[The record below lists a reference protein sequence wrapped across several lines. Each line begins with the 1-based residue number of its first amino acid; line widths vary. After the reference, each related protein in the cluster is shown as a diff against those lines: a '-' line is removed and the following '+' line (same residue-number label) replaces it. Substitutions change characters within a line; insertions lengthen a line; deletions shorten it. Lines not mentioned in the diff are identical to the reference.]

1 MISNKDRTRTAPL
14 RVAMLVVD
22 ANDVKGLTHQDA
34 NLESPVLHTAVSNL
48 LSGIQSSKDVE
59 IYVLYGRKNAAPK
72 EARHEG
78 AVRYV
83 PVQYKPVPFLGMGGS
98 LLARTLALLSAIR
111 TLKPDLV
118 HGQGTERES
127 GLVAA
132 CCRIPSILTL
142 HGNLSEIARSL
153 QAKPFSYFWI
163 AAKLEQWVLPKVT
176 LIHCISAHTR
186 ESVCRRA
193 KKTAIIPN
201 AVAEAFFKVERQPVS
216 HPSVICMAG
225 IAEWKN
231 PLVLVKASD
240 SLHRYDPKTKI
251 HFYGYCASEHRYGRA
266 FLEALESRPWCVHH
280 GHSTQATLLN
290 ALASA
295 TCSVLPS
302 KQENFG
308 LALAESMAAGVA
320 VLGANVGGIPD
331 VIQNEVTGLLFDP
344 DKPDELAQ
352 LLIDLHSDKGKMQ
365 RLAEAGRAEAI
376 RRFSIESV
384 SAAHLK
390 MYHELLSKPPTQ

>member
-1 MISNKDRTRTAPL
+1 MYPAVKKL
-14 RVAMLVVD
+14 KVAMLVVD
-22 ANDVKGLTHQDA
+22 ANNADDSSNRDITRL
-34 NLESPVLHTAVSNL
+34 SPVVHPAIENL
-48 LSGIQSSKDVE
+48 LEGLSHRDDVDIE
-59 IYVLYGRKNAAPK
+59 VLYGSRNLSLS
-72 EARHEG
+72 EVRQTG
-78 AVRYV
+78 AIRYV
-83 PVQYKPVPFLGMGGS
+83 PVPYKKLPIPGMGGAY
-98 LLARTLALLSAIR
+98 LGRAIALLR
-111 TLKPDLV
+111 ELKRRNPDLV

-132 CCRIPSILTL
+132 CYRIPSILTL

-153 QAKPFSYFWI
+153 QAQPFSYFWI

-186 ESVCRRA
+186 ESVCRKA
-193 KKTAIIPN
+193 KETAIIPN

-225 IAEWKN
+225 ITEWKN

-251 HFYGYCASEHRYGRA
+251 HFYGYCNPEHPYGRA

-352 LLIDLHSDKGKMQ
+352 LLIDLHADKGKMQ
-365 RLAEAGRAEAI
+365 RLVDAGRAEAI

-384 SAAHLK
+384 TAAHLQ

>member
-1 MISNKDRTRTAPL
+1 MVNQSFSTPL
-14 RVAMLVVD
+14 KIAMLVVD
-22 ANDVKGLTHQDA
+22 ANEVSGLTHRDESQR
-34 NLESPVLHTAVSNL
+34 SPVVHSAIQNL
-48 LSGIQSSKDVE
+48 LNGLRGRDDIQVF
-59 IYVLYGRKNAAPK
+59 VVYGRRAPQ
-72 EARHEG
+72 ESEIRQEG
-78 AVRYV
+78 CLHYLPVSYGPVAFV
-83 PVQYKPVPFLGMGGS
+83 PGMGGAF
-98 LLARTLALLSAIR
+98 LGRTLALVRAVR
-111 TLKPDLV
+111 KLKPDLV

-127 GLVAA
+127 GMVAA
-132 CCRIPSILTL
+132 LTGFPSVLTL
-142 HGNLSEIARSL
+142 HGNMRELARSL
-153 QAKPFSYFWI
+153 PAPRLSYFGL
-163 AAKLEQWVLPKVT
+163 AAMLERWVLPRVSMV
-176 LIHCISAHTR
+176 HCISTHTQK
-186 ESVCRRA
+186 SVKRLARA
-193 KKTAIIPN
+193 TKIIPN
-201 AVAEAFFKVERQPVS
+201 AVAPIFFDVVNHPAEHPV
-216 HPSVICMAG
+216 VVCMAG

-251 HFYGYCASEHRYGRA
+251 HFYGYCNPEHPYGRA

-308 LALAESMAAGVA
+308 LALAEAMAAGVA

-344 DKPDELAQ
+344 DNPDELAQ
-352 LLIDLHSDKGKMQ
+352 LLIDLHADKGKMQ
-365 RLAEAGRAEAI
+365 RLADAGRAEAI

-384 SAAHLK
+384 TAAHLQ

>member
-34 NLESPVLHTAVSNL
+34 NLESPVLHTAVANL

-98 LLARTLALLSAIR
+98 LLARTLALLSALR

-132 CCRIPSILTL
+132 SCFFSSVITL
-142 HGNLSEIARSL
+142 HGNLSEIAKTMK
-153 QAKPFSYFWI
+153 AKPFSYFWL
-163 AAKLEQWVLPKVT
+163 AAKLERWALPRVT
-176 LIHCISAHTR
+176 MVHCISTHTQK
-186 ESVCRRA
+186 SVEA
-193 KKTAIIPN
+193 LAQKTWVIPN
-201 AVAEAFFKVERQPVS
+201 AASPEFFKVERLANSYPTV
-216 HPSVICMAG
+216 VCMAG

-240 SLHRYDPKTKI
+240 SLHRYDPKTEI
-251 HFYGYCASEHRYGRA
+251 HFYGYCDPEHPYGRA

-302 KQENFG
+302 LMENCPVSI
-308 LALAESMAAGVA
+308 LESMAAGVA

-344 DKPDELAQ
+344 DKPAELAQ

-365 RLAEAGRAEAI
+365 RLAAAGRAEAI

-384 SAAHLK
+384 TAAHLQ